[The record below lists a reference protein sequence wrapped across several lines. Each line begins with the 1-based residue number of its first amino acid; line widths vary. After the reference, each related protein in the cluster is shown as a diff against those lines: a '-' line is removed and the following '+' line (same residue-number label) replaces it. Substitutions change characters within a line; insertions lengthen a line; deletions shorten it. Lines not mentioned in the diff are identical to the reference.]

1 MIYAKG
7 REPIRLTLR
16 QLEVFDAL
24 FEAGSVSRAAE
35 RLNLSQPAVSVALGK
50 LEADLGFKLF
60 HRERAFF
67 APTSEA
73 LLLHDEVRQSIAGLD
88 RVARR
93 AEDIRTGATGS
104 VRLATNGA
112 MSYNFLPRVVAEFQ
126 RDYPETFVEIRVHS
140 SRRVAS
146 WVSARQIDIGLIDAP
161 VPAAGVDAR
170 LFNMEC
176 VCILRADDP
185 LAARDVVR
193 PQDLVGRALI
203 AITGDHMVDRQLAA
217 IMSEAGVPLKHTAS
231 SYFYAI
237 ARNLVA
243 AGSYISLI
251 DPVNG
256 TVPSGDGVIW
266 RPFRPVVH
274 HELALI
280 TSEGQPLGLAAARM
294 KDRICA
300 RFEALCTPGHAP

>member
-1 MIYAKG
+1 M
-7 REPIRLTLR
+7 
-16 QLEVFDAL
+16 FDAL

-35 RLNLSQPAVSVALGK
+35 RLSLSQPAVSVALSK

-60 HRERAFF
+60 HRERAYF

-73 LLLHDEVRQSIAGLD
+73 ILLHDEVRQSILGLD

-104 VRLATNGA
+104 VRIATNGA
-112 MSYNFLPRVVAEFQ
+112 MSYNFLPNVVAEFQ

-161 VPAAGVDAR
+161 VPAAGMDTR
-170 LFNMEC
+170 LYNMEC
-176 VCILRADDP
+176 VCIMHAEDPIAALETVGPADLKD
-185 LAARDVVR
+185 RS
-193 PQDLVGRALI
+193 LI
-203 AITGDHMVDRQLAA
+203 AVTGDHMVDRQLAL
-217 IMSEAGVPLKHTAS
+217 IMSKAGLPLKQTAS

-243 AGSYISLI
+243 AGNYISLI
-251 DPVNG
+251 DPING
-256 TVPSGDGVIW
+256 KVPHNDGVTW
-266 RPFRPVVH
+266 RPFKPAVH
-274 HELALI
+274 HKLALI

-294 KDRICA
+294 KDRICGRLA
-300 RFEALCTPGHAP
+300 EFGEPDGAAPMGKGK

>member
-1 MIYAKG
+1 M
-7 REPIRLTLR
+7 IRLTLR

-50 LEADLGFKLF
+50 LEAALGFKLF

-73 LLLHDEVRQSIAGLD
+73 LLLHDEVRRSIVGLD
-88 RVARR
+88 RVERR

-104 VRLATNGA
+104 VRIATNGA

-161 VPAAGVDAR
+161 VPTAGVDAR

-176 VCILRADDP
+176 VCIMRADDP
-185 LAARDVVR
+185 MAALDVVG
-193 PQDLVGRALI
+193 PADLKDRALI
-203 AITGDHMVDRQLAA
+203 AVTGDHMVDRQLVS
-217 IMSEAGVPLKHTAS
+217 IMSKTGVPLKQAAS

-243 AGSYISLI
+243 AGRYVSLI

-256 TVPSGDGVIW
+256 KVPLGDDVIW
-266 RPFRPVVH
+266 RPFRPAVH

-294 KDRICA
+294 KDRICEK
-300 RFEALCTPGHAP
+300 FEELCAPMEEQTRKPRP